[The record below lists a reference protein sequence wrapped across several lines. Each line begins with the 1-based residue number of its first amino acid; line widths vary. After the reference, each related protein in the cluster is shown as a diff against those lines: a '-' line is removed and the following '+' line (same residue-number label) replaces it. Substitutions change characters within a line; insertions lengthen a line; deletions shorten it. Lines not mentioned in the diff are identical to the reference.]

1 MGNEVS
7 VVRVEKLSSF
17 RNPRRN
23 YMLRRT
29 IFSAMAMLAS
39 LAVLAIGA
47 PASAE
52 DAGSQ
57 ANINAQY
64 VGTMFAKA
72 LAACDVAGAVA
83 LYEEDATAI
92 YPGQGQEAKG
102 KTEIAKL
109 FADLCKTSSGGTT
122 KMVSGDAR
130 NIGDDYIINVGRW
143 ETTANGPDGK
153 PMTQVIRTTELL
165 HHGSGGWLYAVDHG
179 SIGAPPP
186 PPPPAAS
193 APASAAPMGA
203 MPMGAMPMGAAPA
216 SSPKP

>member
-1 MGNEVS
+1 MGNEVL

-39 LAVLAIGA
+39 VAVLAIGA

-64 VGTMFAKA
+64 VGNTFGKA
-72 LAACDVAGAVA
+72 LAACDVVGAVA
-83 LYEEDATAI
+83 LYEDDATVI

-102 KTEIAKL
+102 KADIAKV
-109 FADLCKTSSGGTT
+109 FGDLCKTAGGNNS
-122 KMVSGDAR
+122 KMVSSDAR
-130 NIGDDYIINVGRW
+130 NVGEDYIINVGRW

-153 PMTQVIRTTELL
+153 PMTTTVRTTELL
-165 HHGSGGWLYAVDHG
+165 HNSGGNWKYVVDHA

-186 PPPPAAS
+186 PPPPVAS

-203 MPMGAMPMGAAPA
+203 MPMGAAPA
-216 SSPKP
+216 SPAKP